1 MVRKFKLINSKGN
14 EFDLMRKDAFFY
26 TPDGLGFRLD
36 SEFMQLGNSYQ
47 LIDTESAQKT
57 VTGVMV
63 FKDYAVYHEFAS
75 FIAFSPFSLAY
86 MPLNEWAYLDCI
98 ISNLGKA
105 EIDHADNRL
114 KCNIDFTGT
123 SKWYIPRTA
132 QRTGVEVVDAKR
144 YNYSYNYTY
153 ADAINGIINIVNNS
167 SEESPTILTIMG
179 DITDP
184 AWSLIVNGRVIQS
197 GMVSGNIPSGHKLI
211 VNSKD
216 NSLEIGEYDA
226 ITNEFVANRYQ
237 DSDFTLQNFIYVPV
251 GASTLRVAGNVQQTI
266 DAWLEIE
273 ELHETV

>member
-63 FKDYAVYHEFAS
+63 FKDYAVYQEFAS

-226 ITNEFVANRYQ
+226 VTNEFIANRYQ